1 MTLAVHRRMDQTVT
15 VSVHSGMNTYGDPQY
30 STGTASHK
38 ARVEGTQRLVKGPDG
53 RDVMARTVV
62 YVGYTTAGVAP
73 TITVQSKLTLPD
85 ATTPPIIAVDTLRMR
100 SGGTDHQV
108 VYLG

>member
-1 MTLAVHRRMDQTVT
+1 
-15 VSVHSGMNTYGDPQY
+15 
-30 STGTASHK
+30 
-38 ARVEGTQRLVKGPDG
+38 
-53 RDVMARTVV
+53 VV

-108 VYLG
+108 VYCG

>member
-1 MTLAVHRRMDQTVT
+1 MTLSVHRYMNQTVT
-15 VSVHSGMNTYGDPQY
+15 VKSGSGYNAVGDATL

-38 ARVEGTQRLVKGPDG
+38 VRVEKIQKLVTGPDG
-53 RDVMARTVV
+53 RDVVATTVL

-85 ATTPPIIAVDTLRMR
+85 NTTPPILAVETHRMR
-100 SGGTDHQV
+100 TGGTDHQV
-108 VYLG
+108 IYL